1 LVATGH
7 DDPAAMTEPDTDAQQ
22 PTPTD
27 DDLPF
32 GDFEVET
39 EPLPDGRRIHYYR
52 WPADESG
59 PADV

>member
-1 LVATGH
+1 
-7 DDPAAMTEPDTDAQQ
+7 MTEPDTDAQQ
-22 PTPTD
+22 PTPTG